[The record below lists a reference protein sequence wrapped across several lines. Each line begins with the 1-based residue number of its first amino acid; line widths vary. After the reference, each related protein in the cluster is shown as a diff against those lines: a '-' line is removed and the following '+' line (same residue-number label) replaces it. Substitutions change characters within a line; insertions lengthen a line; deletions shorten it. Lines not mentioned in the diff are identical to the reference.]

1 MLDCGGADDYCGAI
15 ICLLHQAFG
24 YIGSRSMKTHVNATS
39 TTVFFLIL
47 LLLLA
52 AFAVAAPQQKASVP
66 VLLTS
71 CGQSPGPTRFDI
83 FLKKLKL
90 DYVYNMQATAADL
103 TAKSKTGAPFKSIII
118 VTGASLKGMGAA
130 GVSISDEISRIKA
143 LIAEAKRQNI
153 KVIGSHVEGMARR
166 AQGAAPGDN
175 SDEISIDAV
184 CPLASL
190 LIIKKEG
197 DEDGRFTTIS
207 KDKNI
212 PMISFDKN
220 MDLEN
225 VLKDLFGK

>member
-1 MLDCGGADDYCGAI
+1 
-15 ICLLHQAFG
+15 
-24 YIGSRSMKTHVNATS
+24 MKTHAKLTS
-39 TTVFFLIL
+39 TAVGISLSL
-47 LLLLA
+47 VLLLA
-52 AFAVAAPQQKASVP
+52 SLALAAPQQKAGLP

-71 CGQSPGPTRFDI
+71 CGQSPGPTKFDI

-90 DYVYNMQATAADL
+90 DYVYNLQATAADL
-103 TAKSKTGAPFKSIII
+103 SAKSKAGSPFKSLII

-130 GVSISDEISRIKA
+130 GVSINDELSRIKA

-153 KVIGSHVEGMARR
+153 KIIGAHIEGMARR

-190 LIIKKEG
+190 LIIKKDG

-212 PMISFDKN
+212 PMIPFEKN
-220 MDLEN
+220 LDLET
-225 VLKDLFGK
+225 VIKDLFGK